1 MAKKRS
7 TSKSQTPQRRQV
19 PQKKSSSTVST
30 NTFSK
35 GMNKDITPSFEPNN
49 SWYHAVNA
57 ANNSSDGD
65 IGVIGNEPANLQC
78 GIIPYTIIGAIHR
91 YGDEWIVYSTDNI
104 SSEIG
109 RFDDSECKYTV
120 IVNDPC
126 LNFKK
131 KFLITG
137 AAKENFDCT
146 WQVYWDD
153 GNNPSRSMNI
163 DNVPY
168 IQNIISAPGDPCIL
182 YEDTTFLDC
191 EKIRLHPLV
200 DTPCLTL
207 TKATDGGTILNGAYQ
222 AYVAYTENDQVISDY
237 IGISNIQTLWSH
249 RGSNSSLD
257 IEISNLDKNYYYF
270 DLVILIRQ
278 QGQIYTKLIGNYSTE
293 VSHINIDYIDQ
304 ALVSI
309 SFEDLFRQSPLYEK
323 SEAMYV
329 VNDYLVRQGPTEQFD
344 FNYQPLANNINV
356 EWVINEVT
364 ESYYINSGNK
374 IGFMRDEQYA
384 FFIRWIYN
392 TGERSS
398 SYHIPGRAPELY
410 NTNTSQ
416 PTTTPGSGVF
426 YENELIFGTNVID
439 PAGDPLFKVY
449 NTASGGPIGIV
460 PQPDGSNIIARGKM
474 GYWESTEKYPDK
486 TPDIWNSSSHFWSNE
501 FNPGADLC
509 GEFIRHHKMP
519 NEMIDPIL
527 SITDNQDSGLRI
539 LGVEFSN
546 IKRPVFNDGTPI
558 LNIQGYEILR
568 GSRLG
573 NKTVLAKGMFKN
585 MRKYTVPDA
594 ENLIGNAQ
602 GLYPNYPY
610 NDLRCDVYHTTHRR
624 TEGCDGGIADS
635 VSEYGALC
643 GFTEDVFTFHS
654 PDLMFTKPYLNAY
667 ETVFYGQIN
676 GKSQGGFIPSEKHPQ
691 QKLLRNITAY
701 LSAIIG
707 IGYAFR
713 NINGTPD
720 TKALPTQ
727 AINNAF
733 PEWLL
738 KIKDIGG
745 GGGSAG
751 LVTGTGVATVN
762 FSNNSGGGTDND
774 YPNNTNN
781 LKGDDAET
789 GANDAIDAYVDN
801 QSGIVGGFY
810 NWLEDLVLG
819 GAGNIL
825 GALGVDSTLQKRLQ
839 DKAIDNI
846 QSTTQDELGTPLP
859 QNGMGLMGGGSQ
871 EGVTLDSSESNLS
884 QVFRIAMTTT
894 MLQKNIAVGGQEI
907 IDLIYNLSDYQEH
920 TMKYNSHGF
929 YNNFNAGS
937 MNDTYRTLNKAA
949 NYIGSS
955 FQTFDE
961 NKYKINNLFRP
972 NTVAVSTTD
981 PIDSSLYAVQDN
993 SRFTLGGYCNSNTN
1007 AGSGVNWGN
1016 TEERLKNPEGPW
1028 GSDISALYG
1037 ALKFNMDN
1045 QYGQLDGI
1053 KQVQMRGCVEIL
1065 DQTNPVDYKYTSAPI
1080 FSGDVFIGRY
1090 TEKCIM
1096 PLFTDFLIGQ
1106 YDGYPFDYFLRYN
1119 IPYPRFWIDS
1129 RKFDI
1134 GGLAETVSSFGLNL
1148 LFTPDAQD
1156 LPNEYYYLDR
1166 GDTCGWSFL
1175 TNIFNN
1181 DNLNYT
1187 FAMNRAFMYSHVNG
1201 INDFYVETEINIPYR
1216 DYEEPK
1222 ERRFYD
1228 TYEYNN
1234 LQDLFHAEIQQY
1246 DNFYKYDE
1254 SLSPSK
1260 FITQNTNF
1268 AEIQQRDYNPLVAET
1283 CYTAYPK
1290 RLIYSLQANE
1300 EDRKDYWRQY
1310 LFANY
1315 KDFKNVVS
1323 VIKPFNKNGAV
1334 IFFPYQSPQLFDGA
1348 FQLKTDV
1355 NTLVSV
1361 GDGALFQQKLMNV
1374 VNSDLSNEYGS
1385 LESQRGIINTPA
1397 GLFYISQAQGK
1408 IFQFI
1413 AGKGLNAISNQG
1425 MKWWFNKY
1433 LPSRFVKQFPDAE
1446 NTEWADN
1453 PVVGV
1458 GCQVMYDPNDD
1469 IVYFMKKDY
1478 SLKSEW
1484 IANAVFTDSLVTP
1497 ISIYGATINPK
1508 VPVPVVIGDP
1518 IYFDDCSWTVSWDI
1532 KANAW
1537 VSFHDWHPEF
1547 ALPSINHFFTTKTIL
1562 TDKPQ
1567 CPPGYT
1573 FNPITGLCEDI
1584 INITEPREVITTDIP
1599 ANITGGP
1606 QACLIDLIVTIDA
1619 SGSTLWPGGNQLN
1632 GNVFPS
1638 FPSVGANTRG
1648 QALIDWLVVFIDD
1661 PAIQNLL
1668 DNGTLQIGFRV
1679 WATGSA
1685 QGNPTGTGE
1694 SMLGAVTGAQAAT
1707 WYVNNWTN
1715 TNGIANATNAQV
1727 ARNSGITQLNNKAGS
1742 NLSAD
1747 YPARSTDPNF
1757 RQILIIATDADEINS
1772 GNQPIIPE
1780 TYDCCQSSNLIAGAG
1795 GPLNQEIYSVYV
1807 GNTNNVPLNSGILD
1821 QFTVGS
1827 GLSGPTSAY
1836 YNNTTNTPGPGQ
1848 FTMAANNPAE
1858 LQSTAAAIASDICST
1873 PFSCNCPSGYT
1884 VVYPNPTTG
1893 FWTESSGTCTDV
1905 PPAPICR
1912 QVVCTTCPSGPS
1924 GTTTTTLGSC
1934 PDNFP
1939 ELGLI
1944 GDPNWIDPTPPL
1956 CNYYYADFVEPNYEV
1971 GSFWR
1976 HNVRCD
1982 LFANYYGVDYPWE
1995 VELINNTG
2003 QTVNTIRS
2011 IEYQLETYVYKGEPE
2026 YNMCGGDKWED
2037 LLFNFDKLII
2047 YNNDQ
2052 VSGLLNITSQPFNN
2066 PWNELTYPIITANDM
2081 TVLASKVE
2089 HKFRINQFW
2098 DITNDRGEFSNAEQS
2113 VFNTECNGYTRPL
2126 NQTNLNYFKPETQR
2140 KKFRHYSNHVLLRR
2154 QVSQNRKMLI
2164 RLENTKLLL
2173 SMR

>member
-1 MAKKRS
+1 MAKKKSPSNSRS
-7 TSKSQTPQRRQV
+7 SQSRQV
-19 PQKKSSSTVST
+19 PKKKSSSSTTT

-35 GMNKDITPSFEPNN
+35 GMNKDVTPSFEPNN
-49 SWYHAVNA
+49 SWYHAINA

-65 IGVIGNEPANLQC
+65 VGVIGNEPANLQC
-78 GIIPYTIIGAIHR
+78 GVIPYTIIGAIHR

-163 DNVPY
+163 DDVPY
-168 IQNIISAPGDPCIL
+168 LQDIVSAPGDSCIV

-200 DTPCLTL
+200 DTPCLSL

-222 AYVAYTENDQVISDY
+222 AFIAYTENDQVVSDY

-257 IEISNLDKNYYYF
+257 LEISRLDKDYYYF

-293 VSHINIDYIDQ
+293 TKHINIDYIDQ

-309 SFEDLFRQSPLYEK
+309 SFEELFRQSPLYEK

-329 VNDYLVRQGPTEQFD
+329 VNDYLIRQGPTEQFD
-344 FNYQPLANNINV
+344 FNYQPLANNIKTN
-356 EWVINEVT
+356 WVINEV
-364 ESYYINSGNK
+364 SQDYYINSGNK
-374 IGFMRDEQYA
+374 LGLMRDEQYA

-398 SYHIPGRAPELY
+398 SYHIPGRASRDYTLP
-410 NTNTSQ
+410 N
-416 PTTTPGSGVF
+416 GSI
-426 YENELIFGTNVID
+426 ENERTIIYGTNVLD
-439 PAGDPLFKVY
+439 NAGGEPLFKVY
-449 NTASGGPIGIV
+449 NTATGGPIPIV
-460 PQPDGSNIIARGKM
+460 PQPDGSNIIARGEM

-486 TPDIWNSSSHFWSNE
+486 TPEIWNSSSHTWSNE
-501 FNPGADLC
+501 FDPGADLC

-519 NEMIDPIL
+519 SEMIDPIL
-527 SITDNQDSGLRI
+527 SISDNNDSGLHI

-546 IKRPVFNDGTPI
+546 IKRPMFNDGTPI

-573 NKTVLAKGMFKN
+573 NKTILAKGMFKN
-585 MRKYTVPDA
+585 MRKYDVPA
-594 ENLIGNAQ
+594 EENLISNAQ

-624 TEGCDGGIADS
+624 TEGCSDGIQES
-635 VSEYGALC
+635 VDDYNAVC

-676 GKSQGGFIPSEKHPQ
+676 GKAAGGFIPSEKHPQ

-707 IGYAFR
+707 IGYALK

-720 TKALPTQ
+720 TKALPVQ

-733 PEWLL
+733 PEWLI
-738 KIKDIGG
+738 KIKDTNISEFLTATVVTPTGG
-745 GGGSAG
+745 GTS
-751 LVTGTGVATVN
+751 TDSFN
-762 FSNNSGGGTDND
+762 SSGGGTDNTGD
-774 YPNNTNN
+774 NNTNN
-781 LKGDDAET
+781 QKGDDAET
-789 GANDAIDAYVDN
+789 GANEAIDNYVAN
-801 QSGIVGGFY
+801 QGGGPFGGLFGF
-810 NWLEDLVLG
+810 LEQLFLG
-819 GAGNIL
+819 GASDIL
-825 GALGVDSTLQKRLQ
+825 GAFGVDDTLQKRLQ
-839 DKAIDNI
+839 DQAIENI
-846 QSTTQDELGTPLP
+846 SATTDGP
-859 QNGMGLMGGGSQ
+859 QNGMGLMGGGAQ

-884 QVFRIAMTTT
+884 QVFRIAMSTTL
-894 MLQKNIAVGGQEI
+894 LQKNIAVGGQEI
-907 IDLIYNLSDYQEH
+907 IDLIYNLSDFQEH
-920 TMKYNSHGF
+920 TLKYNSHGF
-929 YNNFNAGS
+929 YSNFSAGS
-937 MNDTYRTLNKAA
+937 INSTYRTLNKAA
-949 NYIGSS
+949 NYVGSS
-955 FQTFDE
+955 FQTFDQ
-961 NKYKINNLFRP
+961 NQYKINNLFRP
-972 NTVAVSTTD
+972 STVAVSTTD
-981 PIDSSLYAVQDN
+981 PIDSNLYAVQDD
-993 SRFTLGGYCNSNTN
+993 SRFTLGGYCPSTSNAN
-1007 AGSGVNWGN
+1007 SGVNWGN
-1016 TEERLKNPEGPW
+1016 TESRLLNPEGPF
-1028 GSDISALYG
+1028 GSNISALYG

-1053 KQVQMRGCVEIL
+1053 KQIQMRGCVEFI
-1065 DQTNPVDYKYTSAPI
+1065 DQTNPPNFKYTSEAI

-1106 YDGYPFDYFLRYN
+1106 YDGYPYDYFLRYN
-1119 IPYPRFWIDS
+1119 IPYPRFWVDS
-1129 RKFDI
+1129 RKFDL
-1134 GGLAETVSSFGLNL
+1134 GGLAELVSSFGLSGVFN
-1148 LFTPDAQD
+1148 PDAQD

-1175 TNIFNN
+1175 PGLFNK
-1181 DNLNYT
+1181 DALNST
-1187 FAMNRAFMYSHVNG
+1187 FAMNHAYMYTHING
-1201 INDFYVETEINIPYR
+1201 INDFYVETEVNIAYR
-1216 DYEEPK
+1216 DWEEPK

-1315 KDFKNVVS
+1315 KDFKNRVS
-1323 VIKPFNKNGAV
+1323 VIKPYSKSGAI
-1334 IFFPYQSPQLFDGA
+1334 IFFPYQSPQVFEGYDT
-1348 FQLKTDV
+1348 LKTDA
-1355 NTLVSV
+1355 NTKITI
-1361 GDGALFQQKLMNV
+1361 GDGGLFTQKLQNI

-1385 LESQRGIINTPA
+1385 LENQRGIINTPA

-1408 IFQFI
+1408 IFQFTP
-1413 AGKGLNAISNQG
+1413 GRGLNAISNAG

-1433 LPSRFVKQFPDAE
+1433 LPSRFVKQFPTAE

-1478 SLKSEW
+1478 SIKPEW
-1484 IANAVFTDSLVTP
+1484 VDKAVFTDTIVKP
-1497 ISIYGATINPK
+1497 ISIYGTNINPK
-1508 VPVPVVIGDP
+1508 VPVPIDIGDP
-1518 IYFDDCSWTVSWDI
+1518 IYFNDCSWTISYDV
-1532 KANAW
+1532 KAKAW
-1537 VSFHDWHPEF
+1537 ISFHDWHPEF

-1562 TDKPQ
+1562 TDEPQ

-1573 FNPITGLCEDI
+1573 FNPTTGLCEDI
-1584 INITEPREVITTDIP
+1584 INITEPRAVVKTDIP
-1599 ANITGGP
+1599 ADISGGP
-1606 QACLIDLIVTIDA
+1606 EDCLIDLVVTMDA

-1638 FPSVGANTRG
+1638 FPSAGANTRG

-1668 DNGTLQIGFRV
+1668 TNGTLQVGFRV
-1679 WATGSA
+1679 WATGSF

-1707 WYVNNWTN
+1707 WFVNNWTN
-1715 TNGIANATNAQV
+1715 QNGIAGATNAQV
-1727 ARNSGITQLNNKAGS
+1727 ARDSGITQLNDKANS
-1742 NLSAD
+1742 NLSAN

-1757 RQILIIATDADEINS
+1757 RQILIIATDADGITNGTDPINPS
-1772 GNQPIIPE
+1772 
-1780 TYDCCQSSNLIAGAG
+1780 TFACCQSSNLIAGAG
-1795 GPLNQEIYSVYV
+1795 GPINQEIYSVYV
-1807 GNTNNVPLNSGILD
+1807 GNTSNVPTNSGVLN
-1821 QFTVGS
+1821 QFTVAATGS
-1827 GLSGPTSAY
+1827 GIGPANAY
-1836 YNNTTNTPGPGQ
+1836 YNNTTNTPGLGQ

-1858 LQSTAAAIASDICST
+1858 LQSTAAAVAADICST
-1873 PFSCNCPSGYT
+1873 PYSCSCPSGYT
-1884 VVYPNPTTG
+1884 LVYPNPTTG
-1893 FWTESSGTCTDV
+1893 FWTEPTGTCTDV

-1912 QVVCTTCPSGPS
+1912 EVVCPDCPPGPTN
-1924 GTTTTTLGSC
+1924 TTTTTLGSC
-1934 PDNFP
+1934 PDTFP
-1939 ELGLI
+1939 ELGYI
-1944 GDPNWIDPTPPL
+1944 GDPNWVDPTPPL
-1956 CNYYYADFVEPNYEV
+1956 CNYYYADFVQANYLV

-1982 LFANYYGVDYPWE
+1982 LFANYYGESFPWE
-1995 VELINNTG
+1995 VELISNTG

-2037 LLFNFDKLII
+2037 LLFNFDKSII

-2052 VSGLLNITSQPFNN
+2052 VSGLLNITSQPFND

-2098 DITNDRGEFSNAEQS
+2098 DITNDRGEFTNAEQA
-2113 VFNTECNGYTRPL
+2113 VFDTQCNGYIRPL

-2154 QVSQNRKMLI
+2154 QESGNRKMLL

>member
-1 MAKKRS
+1 MAKKKS
-7 TSKSQTPQRRQV
+7 TSKSQTPQRRQA
-19 PQKKSSSTVST
+19 PKKKSTSSVST

-49 SWYHAVNA
+49 SWFHAVNA

-65 IGVIGNEPANLQC
+65 VGVIGNEPANLQC
-78 GIIPYTIIGAIHR
+78 GVIPYTIIGAIHR
-91 YGDEWIVYSTDNI
+91 YGDEWVIYSTDNI

-120 IVNDPC
+120 IVNAPC

-153 GNNPSRSMNI
+153 GNNPSRSLNI

-168 IQNIISAPGDPCIL
+168 LQDIISPVGDSCIV
-182 YEDTTFLDC
+182 YEDTAFLDC

-222 AYVAYTENDQVISDY
+222 VYVAYTENDQVVSDY

-249 RGSNSSLD
+249 RGSNGSLD
-257 IEISNLDKNYYYF
+257 LQISKLDKDYFYF

-293 VSHINIDYIDQ
+293 TKHISIDYIDQ

-309 SFEDLFRQSPLYEK
+309 SFEELFRQSPLYEK
-323 SEAMYV
+323 SQAMYV
-329 VNDYLVRQGPTEQFD
+329 VNDYLIRQGPTEQFD
-344 FNYQPLANNINV
+344 FNYQPLANNIKT

-364 ESYYINSGNK
+364 QDYYINSGNK
-374 IGFMRDEQYA
+374 LGLMRDEQYA

-392 TGERSS
+392 TGERSA
-398 SYHIPGRAPELY
+398 SYHIPGRA
-410 NTNTSQ
+410 SQ
-416 PTTTPGSGVF
+416 DYTLPNGTI
-426 YENELIFGTNVID
+426 ENERTNIFGTNVLD
-439 PAGDPLFKVY
+439 TAGDPLFKVY
-449 NTASGGPIGIV
+449 NTASGGAVPIT
-460 PQPDGSNIIARGKM
+460 PLPDGTNIIARGQM

-486 TPDIWNSSSHFWSNE
+486 TPEIWNSSSHTWSNE
-501 FNPGADLC
+501 FDPGAELC

-519 NEMIDPIL
+519 SEMIDPIL
-527 SITDNQDSGLRI
+527 SISDNNDSGLHI

-546 IKRPVFNDGTPI
+546 IKRPMFNDGTPI

-573 NKTVLAKGMFKN
+573 NKTILAKGMFKN
-585 MRKYTVPDA
+585 MRKYTVPT
-594 ENLIGNAQ
+594 EQNLISNAQ

-610 NDLRCDVYHTTHRR
+610 NDLRCDVFHTTERR
-624 TEGCDGGIADS
+624 TEGCSDGIAES
-635 VSEYGALC
+635 VDDYNAIC

-676 GKSQGGFIPSEKHPQ
+676 GKAAGGFIPSEKHPQ
-691 QKLLRNITAY
+691 QKLLRNVSAY

-707 IGYAFR
+707 IGYAVR

-720 TKALPTQ
+720 TKALPVQ

-733 PEWLL
+733 PEWMINEIDG
-738 KIKDIGG
+738 KKQTG
-745 GGGSAG
+745 GGGS
-751 LVTGTGVATVN
+751 VTTASVPPVVVLLN
-762 FSNNSGGGTDND
+762 PRSGGQISGGDGDN
-774 YPNNTNN
+774 NE
-781 LKGDDAET
+781 KGPDAET
-789 GANDAIDAYVDN
+789 GASTAIDNYVTD
-801 QSGIVGGFY
+801 QQGGIFGGIFGF
-810 NWLEDLVLG
+810 LEDLILG
-819 GAGNIL
+819 GASDIL

-839 DKAIDNI
+839 DQAIDNI
-846 QSTTQDELGTPLP
+846 SATTDGP
-859 QNGMGLMGGGSQ
+859 QNGMGLMGGGAQ
-871 EGVTLDSSESNLS
+871 EGTTLDSSESNLS

-920 TMKYNSHGF
+920 TLKYNSHGF
-929 YNNFNAGS
+929 YSNFSAGPLS
-937 MNDTYRTLNKAA
+937 STFRTLNTAA
-949 NYIGSS
+949 NYVGSS
-955 FQTFDE
+955 FQTFDQ
-961 NKYKINNLFRP
+961 NQYKINNLFRP
-972 NTVAVSTTD
+972 STVAISTVD
-981 PIDSSLYAVQDN
+981 KIDSSLYSVLDT
-993 SRFTLGGYCNSNTN
+993 SRFTLGGYCPSTTSAN
-1007 AGSGVNWGN
+1007 SGVNWSS
-1016 TEERLKNPEGPW
+1016 TENNLLNPEGPF
-1028 GSDISALYG
+1028 GSNISALYG

-1053 KQVQMRGCVEIL
+1053 KQVQMRGCVEFIN
-1065 DQTNPVDYKYTSAPI
+1065 QTNPPNFKYTSEPI

-1106 YDGYPFDYFLRYN
+1106 YDGYPYDYFLRYN
-1119 IPYPRFWIDS
+1119 IPYPRFWVDS
-1129 RKFDI
+1129 RKFDL
-1134 GGLAETVSSFGLNL
+1134 GGLAELISSFGLSSIFN
-1148 LFTPDAQD
+1148 PDAQD
-1156 LPNEYYYLDR
+1156 MPNEYYYLDR

-1175 TNIFNN
+1175 PGIFNK
-1181 DNLNYT
+1181 DKLNYT
-1187 FAMNRAFMYSHVNG
+1187 FAMNHAYMYSHING
-1201 INDFYVETEINIPYR
+1201 INDFYVETEVNIAYR
-1216 DYEEPK
+1216 DWEEPK

-1268 AEIQQRDYNPLVAET
+1268 AEIQPRDYNPLVAET

-1315 KDFKNVVS
+1315 KDFKNRVS
-1323 VIKPFNKNGAV
+1323 VIKPYSKSGAI
-1334 IFFPYQSPQLFDGA
+1334 IFFPYQSPQVFEGYDT
-1348 FQLKTDV
+1348 LKTDA
-1355 NTLVSV
+1355 NTKITI
-1361 GDGALFQQKLMNV
+1361 GDGGLFTQKLQNII
-1374 VNSDLSNEYGS
+1374 NSDLSNEYGS
-1385 LESQRGIINTPA
+1385 LENQRGIINTPA

-1408 IFQFI
+1408 IFQFTP
-1413 AGKGLNAISNQG
+1413 GKGLNAISNAG

-1433 LPSRFVKQFPDAE
+1433 LPSRFVKQFPLSE

-1478 SLKSEW
+1478 SLKSQW
-1484 IANAVFTDSLVTP
+1484 IASATFSDVVSKP
-1497 ISIYGATINPK
+1497 ITIQAGVVGGIK
-1508 VPVPVVIGDP
+1508 VPVDIGDP
-1518 IYFDDCSWTVSWDI
+1518 IYFDDCSWTISFDI

-1537 VSFHDWHPEF
+1537 ISFHDWHPEF
-1547 ALPSINHFFTTKTIL
+1547 ALPSINHFFTTKTVI
-1562 TDKPQ
+1562 TDEPQ
-1567 CPPGYT
+1567 CPPGYI
-1573 FNPITGLCEDI
+1573 FNPTSGLCEDI
-1584 INITEPREVITTDIP
+1584 INVTEPREVVKTDIP
-1599 ANITGGP
+1599 ATITGGP
-1606 QACLIDLIVTIDA
+1606 QACLIDLVVTMDA
-1619 SGSTLWPGGNQLN
+1619 SGSTLWPGGINPNDPNLN
-1632 GNVFPS
+1632 VYPQYPS
-1638 FPSVGANTRG
+1638 GGANTRG
-1648 QALIDWLVVFIDD
+1648 QALVDWLAVFVDD

-1668 DNGTLQIGFRV
+1668 TNGTLQIGFRV
-1679 WATGSA
+1679 WANDSF

-1707 WYVNNWTN
+1707 WYVDNWTN
-1715 TNGIANATNAQV
+1715 TNGIGGTTNGQE
-1727 ARNSGITQLNNKAGS
+1727 ARDSGILQLNNKAGS
-1742 NLSAD
+1742 NLSAN
-1747 YPARSTDPNF
+1747 YPARSADPNF
-1757 RQILIIATDADEINS
+1757 RQVLIIATDADGISS
-1772 GNQPIIPE
+1772 GNDPLTPQ
-1780 TYDCCQSSNLIAGAG
+1780 TYVCCQSTNLIAGAG
-1795 GPLNQEIYSVYV
+1795 GPDNQEIYSVYV
-1807 GNTNNVPLNSGILD
+1807 GNTSNVPDNASVLD
-1821 QFTVGS
+1821 QFTVGHS
-1827 GLSGPTSAY
+1827 AGPSSAY
-1836 YNNTTNTPGPGQ
+1836 YNTTTDTPGPGQ
-1848 FTMAANNPAE
+1848 FTMAADDPAE
-1858 LQSTAAAIASDICST
+1858 LESTAAAVAADICST
-1873 PFSCNCPSGYT
+1873 PYSCNCPAGYT
-1884 VVYPNPTTG
+1884 LIFPNATTG
-1893 FWTESSGTCTDV
+1893 FWTEQSGTCTDV
-1905 PPAPICR
+1905 PPPPICR
-1912 QVVCTTCPSGPS
+1912 KVECPTCPPGPTN
-1924 GTTTTTLGSC
+1924 TTTTTLGSC
-1934 PDNFP
+1934 PDTFP
-1939 ELGLI
+1939 ELGYI
-1944 GDPNWIDPTPPL
+1944 GDPNWIDQSPPL
-1956 CNYYYADFVEPNYEV
+1956 CNYYYADFVQANYSV

-1982 LFANYYGVDYPWE
+1982 LFANYYGVDHAWE

-2037 LLFNFDKLII
+2037 LLFNFDRAII

-2052 VSGLLNITSQPFNN
+2052 VSGLLNITSQPFND

-2098 DITNDRGEFSNAEQS
+2098 DITNDRGEFTNAEQP
-2113 VFNTECNGYTRPL
+2113 VFNTQCNGYIRPL
-2126 NQTNLNYFKPETQR
+2126 NQTNLNYFKSETQR

-2154 QVSQNRKMLI
+2154 QVSQNKKMLL

-2173 SMR
+2173 SQR

>member
-1 MAKKRS
+1 MAKKKA
-7 TSKSQTPQRRQV
+7 TSKSKAPTQRKAPQR
-19 PQKKSSSTVST
+19 KNSSSVST

-49 SWYHAVNA
+49 SWYHAINA

-78 GIIPYTIIGAIHR
+78 GVIPYTIIGAIHR
-91 YGDEWIVYSTDNI
+91 YADEWVVYSTDGI

-109 RFDDSECKYTV
+109 RFDDSECKYEV

-131 KFLITG
+131 KHLITG

-153 GNNPSRSMNI
+153 GHNPSRSMNI

-168 IQNIISAPGDPCIL
+168 IQELVSGPDLDGEPCVI

-200 DTPCLTL
+200 DTPCLQL
-207 TKATDGGTILNGAYQ
+207 TKATDGGTLLNGAYQ
-222 AYVAYTENDQVISDY
+222 AYIAYTENDQVISDY

-249 RGSNSSLD
+249 RGSGGSLD
-257 IEISNLDKNYYYF
+257 IALSNLDKDYFYF
-270 DLVILIRQ
+270 DLVLLIRQ
-278 QGQIYTKLIGNYSTE
+278 QGQIYTKRIGNYSTE
-293 VSHINIDYIDQ
+293 VASINIDYIDQ
-304 ALVSI
+304 ALISI

-329 VNDYLVRQGPTEQFD
+329 VNDYLIRQGPTEQFD
-344 FNYQPLANNINV
+344 FNYQPLANNIRTN
-356 EWVINEVT
+356 WVINEVNQD
-364 ESYYINSGNK
+364 YYINAGNK

-398 SYHIPGRAPELY
+398 SYHIPGRGPQNYTLP
-410 NTNTSQ
+410 NGIN
-416 PTTTPGSGVF
+416 
-426 YENELIFGTNVID
+426 ENEREVIFGTNVLD
-439 PAGDPLFKVY
+439 PAGDPVFKVY
-449 NTASGGPIGIV
+449 NTASGGAVPIE
-460 PQPDGSNIIARGKM
+460 PQPDGSNIIARGQM
-474 GYWESTEKYPDK
+474 GYWESTERYPDK
-486 TPDIWNSSSHFWSNE
+486 TPEIWNSSSHTWSNE
-501 FNPGADLC
+501 FDPSAELC

-519 NEMIDPIL
+519 SEMIDPLLTI
-527 SITDNQDSGLRI
+527 SDNNDSGIRI

-546 IKRPVFNDGTPI
+546 IKRPLYNDGTPI
-558 LNIQGYEILR
+558 LNIQGYEVLR

-585 MRKYTVPDA
+585 MRKYDVPNDQ
-594 ENLIGNAQ
+594 NLIGNAQ

-624 TEGCDGGIADS
+624 TEGCDPGVQAS
-635 VSEYGALC
+635 VQEYNALC

-676 GKSQGGFIPSEKHPQ
+676 GKAQGGFIPSEKHPQ
-691 QKLLRNITAY
+691 QKLLRNITSY

-738 KIKDIGG
+738 KFKNLNINEFLTATVVTPGG
-745 GGGSAG
+745 GGTSTDSFNA
-751 LVTGTGVATVN
+751 
-762 FSNNSGGGTDND
+762 SGGGTDNSGQ
-774 YPNNTNN
+774 NNTNN
-781 LKGDDAET
+781 QKGANAET
-789 GANDAIDAYVDN
+789 GAHDAINDYYNSQTSGGGPFNIGNFLGELFGDGVDN
-801 QSGIVGGFY
+801 L
-810 NWLEDLVLG
+810 LEGLG
-819 GAGNIL
+819 
-825 GALGVDSTLQKRLQ
+825 
-839 DKAIDNI
+839 IDNTLKDRLEEQALENI
-846 QSTTQDELGTPLP
+846 SATTQGA
-859 QNGMGLMGGGSQ
+859 QNGMGLMGGGAQ
-871 EGVTLDSSESNLS
+871 QGVTLDSSESNLS
-884 QVFRIAMTTT
+884 RVFRIAMSTT
-894 MLQKNIAVGGQEI
+894 MLQKNIAIGGQEI
-907 IDLIYNLSDYQEH
+907 IDLIYNLTSFEEH
-920 TMKYNSHGF
+920 TLKYNSHGF
-929 YNNFNAGS
+929 YSNFSAGS
-937 MNDTYRTLNKAA
+937 INATYRTLNEAA

-955 FQTFDE
+955 FQTFDQ
-961 NKYKINNLFRP
+961 NQYKINNLFRP
-972 NTVAVSTTD
+972 NTVAVSTVD

-993 SRFTLGGYCNSNTN
+993 SRFTLGGYCPSNTN
-1007 AGSGVNWGN
+1007 AASGVNWGDAQN
-1016 TEERLKNPEGPW
+1016 RLLNPEGPW
-1028 GSDISALYG
+1028 GSNISALYG

-1053 KQVQMRGCVEIL
+1053 KQVQMRGCVNNL
-1065 DQTNPVDYKYTSAPI
+1065 DQTNPVDFKYTSSPV

-1119 IPYPRFWIDS
+1119 IPYPRYWVNS
-1129 RKFDI
+1129 RKYDL
-1134 GGLAETVSSFGLNL
+1134 GSLAELVSTFGLSAV
-1148 LFTPDAQD
+1148 FTPSSND
-1156 LPNEYYYLDR
+1156 LPNDYYYLDR
-1166 GDTCGWSFL
+1166 GATCGWDFFPL
-1175 TNIFNN
+1175 TLFNT

-1187 FAMNRAFMYSHVNG
+1187 FAMNHAYMYSHVNG
-1201 INDFYVETEINIPYR
+1201 INDFYVETEINIAYR
-1216 DYEEPK
+1216 DWEEPK

-1228 TYEYNN
+1228 TYEYND
-1234 LQDLFHAEIQQY
+1234 LGDLFHAEIQKF

-1268 AEIQQRDYNPLVAET
+1268 AEIQPRDYNPLVAET

-1310 LFANY
+1310 LFSNY
-1315 KDFKNVVS
+1315 KDFKNIVS

-1334 IFFPYQSPQLFDGA
+1334 IFFPYQSPQMLDGS

-1361 GDGALFQQKLMNV
+1361 GDGALFKQKLMNI

-1408 IFQFI
+1408 IFQFTP
-1413 AGKGLNAISNQG
+1413 GKGLNAISNQG

-1433 LPSRFVKQFPDAE
+1433 LPSRFVKQFPQSE
-1446 NTEWADN
+1446 GTEWVDN

-1469 IVYFMKKDY
+1469 IVYFMKKDF

-1484 IANAVFTDSLVTP
+1484 ADKATFFDDLSLPVR
-1497 ISIYGATINPK
+1497 ID
-1508 VPVPVVIGDP
+1508 VPWQVKDIPVAIGDP
-1518 IYFDDCSWTVSWDI
+1518 IFFDDCSWTISYDI

-1537 VSFHDWHPEF
+1537 ISFHDWHPEF
-1547 ALPSINHFFTTKTIL
+1547 ALPSINHFFTTKTI
-1562 TDKPQ
+1562 DSEIPI

-1573 FNPITGLCEDI
+1573 FNSTTGECENI
-1584 INITEPREVITTDIP
+1584 INITEPQTVTVDDIP
-1599 ANITGGP
+1599 ATVTGGP
-1606 QACLIDLIVTIDA
+1606 EDCLIDIVICMDA
-1619 SGSTLWPGGNQLN
+1619 SGSTGNPAPN
-1632 GNVFPS
+1632 T
-1638 FPSVGANTRG
+1638 NTR
-1648 QALIDWLVVFIDD
+1648 ADAELTWLVAFIDD
-1661 PAIQNLL
+1661 PAIQAGLT
-1668 DNGTLQIGFRV
+1668 DGTIQIGFQV
-1679 WATGSA
+1679 WAVGTA
-1685 QGNPTGTGE
+1685 IGNPTGTGE
-1694 SMLGAVTGAQAAT
+1694 SMLSAVTGAQART
-1707 WYVNNWTN
+1707 WYQNNWTS
-1715 TNGIANATNAQV
+1715 TNGIGSVTNPQA
-1727 ARNSGITQLNNKAGS
+1727 ARTNGLTQLNNKAGS
-1742 NLSAD
+1742 ALAAD
-1747 YPARSTDPNF
+1747 YPARSADPNF
-1757 RQILIIATDADEINS
+1757 RQILIGVTDGTAIFNGTDPLNPTS
-1772 GNQPIIPE
+1772 FSQL
-1780 TYDCCQSSNLIAGAG
+1780 QSANLIPGAG
-1795 GPLNQEIYSVYV
+1795 GPLNQELLAVFVGANNANV
-1807 GNTNNVPLNSGILD
+1807 GNPTIIN
-1821 QFTVGS
+1821 QWTVGPTGS
-1827 GLSGPTSAY
+1827 GVGPANAY
-1836 YNNTTNTPGPGQ
+1836 YGATGPNVPGPGQ
-1848 FTMAANNPAE
+1848 FTMAANNPAS
-1858 LQSTAAAIASDICST
+1858 LTQTATAIAADICSI
-1873 PFSCNCPSGYT
+1873 PYSCDCPSGYT
-1884 VVYPNPTTG
+1884 LVYPNATNGFYTDPT
-1893 FWTESSGTCTDV
+1893 GTCDDIN
-1905 PPAPICR
+1905 PPICR
-1912 QVVCTTCPSGPS
+1912 KVECEDCPPGPV
-1924 GTTTTTLGSC
+1924 GTTTTTLGTC
-1934 PDNFP
+1934 PDTFP

-1944 GDPNWIDPTPPL
+1944 GDPNWVDPTPPE
-1956 CNYYYADFVEPNYEV
+1956 CNYYYADFVQANYKV

-1982 LFANYYGVDYPWE
+1982 LFANYYGDNYAWE

-2003 QTVNTIRS
+2003 QQVNTIRS
-2011 IEYQLETYVYKGEPE
+2011 IEYQLETYIYKGEPE
-2026 YNMCGGDKWED
+2026 YNMCGGDKYED
-2037 LLFNFDKLII
+2037 LLFNFDKAII

-2066 PWNELTYPIITANDM
+2066 PWGELTYPIVTANDM

-2098 DITNDRGEFSNAEQS
+2098 DITNDRGEFTNAEQS
-2113 VFNTECNGYTRPL
+2113 VFNTQCNGYTRPL

-2154 QVSQNRKMLI
+2154 QVSGNKKMLL

-2173 SMR
+2173 SQR